1 MAPLRRGAHASLGA
15 AVFDVDGTLVDSERH
30 GHRVAFNQAFEAFD
44 LPYRWD
50 EEEYGELLAVTGGQR
65 RLHRYLEGQGM
76 GTDERERLVPELH
89 ARKTEILSAMV
100 DSGRLEPRPGA
111 ARLLGELASRG
122 CRLAVATT
130 GSRGWVDG
138 LLAALF
144 GDVAFDAVV
153 TGDEVTERKPD
164 PEAFVVALERLDV
177 GPGDAVAVEDSAE
190 GLRSAKG
197 AGLACAVVVNG
208 YTEDHDLSDAD
219 LVLDG
224 FGQPENPARVLA
236 DRAGTGCQG
245 VLDAE
250 TLDRL
255 VNRA

>member
-1 MAPLRRGAHASLGA
+1 LTPPHP
-15 AVFDVDGTLVDSERH
+15 AVIFDVDGTLVDSERH
-30 GHRVAFNQAFEAFD
+30 GHRVAFNRAFEAFE

-50 EEEYGELLAVTGGQR
+50 EDEYGALLAVTGGQR
-65 RLHRYLEGQGM
+65 RLHHYLEGQGM
-76 GTDERERLVPELH
+76 GSDERERLVPELH
-89 ARKTEILSAMV
+89 RRKTEILSEMV
-100 DSGRLEPRPGA
+100 ESGRLEPRPGA
-111 ARLLGELASRG
+111 PRLLAELAARG

-144 GDVAFDAVV
+144 AGVTFDAVV
-153 TGDEVTERKPD
+153 TGDEVDERKPD
-164 PEAFVVALERLDV
+164 PEAFVVALERLGVDAAH
-177 GPGDAVAVEDSAE
+177 AVAVEDSAE

-197 AGLACAVVVNG
+197 GGLATVVVVNG
-208 YTEDHDLSDAD
+208 YTEDHDLAAAE

-224 FGQPENPARVLA
+224 FGRPGEPARVLA
-236 DRAGTGCQG
+236 DQANTGCRG

-255 VNRA
+255 VSRA